1 MKKLDVTVVIP
12 VLEVDNELLSNA
24 LQSIENQKE
33 SLPKNVVIVTTE
45 KEVEKLK
52 NFDFKGLKKLVK
64 VVTNTGDTDFATQVN
79 LGVSES
85 DTEWVSILEIDDE
98 FSKVWFKN
106 VDTYMNAHK
115 KVDVFLPITVDVDHN
130 GYAVGTTNEA
140 VWAYQFSDDHGYLDL
155 NALLSF
161 NHFSFCGAVFR
172 KSLFDDFGGYKA
184 SIKLMFTYELLLR
197 LAYNDATIMTIP
209 KIGYKHMNMRPG
221 GIFDSYKPTM
231 NPVESKWWFEL
242 ARREYY
248 FKDDRKIT
256 YESNPIVN
264 EQN

>member
-1 MKKLDVTVVIP
+1 MRKIDVTVVIP
-12 VLEVDNELLSNA
+12 VLDFDEHLLSNA
-24 LQSIENQKE
+24 IQSIENQKE
-33 SLPKNVVIVTTE
+33 VIPTKILVVTPTAVA
-45 KEVEKLK
+45 KKLK
-52 NFDFKGLKKLVK
+52 TFDFKTLSDSVE
-64 VVTNTGDTDFATQVN
+64 VVTNKGETDFASQVN
-79 LGVSES
+79 LGVEKA

-98 FSKVWFKN
+98 YSKVWFKN
-106 VDTYMNAHK
+106 VDTYVSAHK

-130 GYAVGTTNEA
+130 GHAMGTTNEA

-161 NHFSFCGAVFR
+161 NHFSLCGGVFR
-172 KSLFDDFGGYKA
+172 KSLFEEFGGYKS

-221 GIFDSYKPTM
+221 GIFDSYKLTM

-248 FKDDRKIT
+248 FKDDRNIT
-256 YESNPIVN
+256 YESNPIID
-264 EQN
+264 EQK